1 MQLSRI
7 DLNLFTVFDAI
18 YREGGITPAS
28 RRLHLSQP
36 AVSHALGRLRE
47 LLNDPLF
54 ERRGHEMIP
63 TPLARSLADSI
74 ASSLGNLEQMLQ
86 RVGHFEPGTAQRCFT
101 IAARESLE
109 LTFLPA
115 LMSSIGG
122 EAAHIHIASVRIDRR
137 DLEEDLQSG
146 EIDLALD
153 VALPLSSEVRRERI
167 GAEPLVV
174 LARADH
180 PIVQGKLD
188 TETYTAQAHIL
199 VTGRRRGGGFEDA
212 ALARLGLSRHIK
224 MRCQQHAAA
233 SQVVS
238 RSDLLATMTRGQAA
252 IVNRQTHNQV
262 LPFPIEAPPL
272 ESFLYWHSNVDED
285 PASQWFRAQ
294 VRACLAERGGQL
306 SSLYDSTTRD
316 TMP

>member
-74 ASSLGNLEQMLQ
+74 ASSLGSLEHMLQ
-86 RVGHFEPGTAQRCFT
+86 SVGHFEPGSAHRCFT
-101 IAARESLE
+101 IAARESHE
-109 LTFLPA
+109 MTFLPA
-115 LMSSIGG
+115 LMARIGR
-122 EAAHIHIASVRIDRR
+122 EAAHVDVASVRIDRR

-146 EIDLALD
+146 EIDVALD
-153 VALPLSSEVRRERI
+153 VALPLSNDVRRERI
-167 GAEPLVV
+167 GSEPLVV

-180 PIVQGKLD
+180 PALQGQLD
-188 TETYTAQAHIL
+188 IETYTA
-199 VTGRRRGGGFEDA
+199 
-212 ALARLGLSRHIK
+212 LSH
-224 MRCQQHAAA
+224 
-233 SQVVS
+233 V
-238 RSDLLATMTRGQAA
+238 
-252 IVNRQTHNQV
+252 
-262 LPFPIEAPPL
+262 
-272 ESFLYWHSNVDED
+272 
-285 PASQWFRAQ
+285 
-294 VRACLAERGGQL
+294 
-306 SSLYDSTTRD
+306 
-316 TMP
+316 

>member
-7 DLNLFTVFDAI
+7 DLNLFTVFEAI

-74 ASSLGNLEQMLQ
+74 SSSLGTLEQMLQ
-86 RVGHFEPGTAQRCFT
+86 RVGHFEPGSAQRCFT
-101 IAARESLE
+101 IATREAQELIFLPMLMARIAREAS
-109 LTFLPA
+109 
-115 LMSSIGG
+115 
-122 EAAHIHIASVRIDRR
+122 HVNIASVRIDRR
-137 DLEEDLQSG
+137 DLEDDLQSG

-153 VALPLSSEVRRERI
+153 VALSLSNDVRRERV

-180 PIVQGKLD
+180 PTIRGKLD
-188 TETYTAQAHIL
+188 SDGYMAAAHIL
-199 VTGRRRGGGFEDA
+199 VTGRRRGGGYEDGV
-212 ALARLGLSRHIK
+212 LGKLRLTRHIK
-224 MRCQQHAAA
+224 MRCQHHGAA

-238 RSDLLATMTRGQAA
+238 RSDLLLTLPRSQAR
-252 IVNRQTHNQV
+252 IVNSRMNNQV
-262 LPFPIEAPPL
+262 LPLPFEAPPL
-272 ESFLYWHSNVDED
+272 ESFLYWHANVDED
-285 PASQWFRAQ
+285 PASRWLRGQ
-294 VRACLAERGGQL
+294 VLASIAENA
-306 SSLYDSTTRD
+306 ST
-316 TMP
+316 

>member
-74 ASSLGNLEQMLQ
+74 TSSLGTLEQMLQ
-86 RVGHFEPGTAQRCFT
+86 RVGHFEPGSAQRCFT
-101 IAARESLE
+101 IAARESHE
-109 LTFLPA
+109 LTFLPT
-115 LMSSIGG
+115 LMARIAR
-122 EAAHIHIASVRIDRR
+122 EAAHVNIASVRIDRR
-137 DLEEDLQSG
+137 DLEDDLQSG

-153 VALPLSSEVRRERI
+153 VALSLSHDVRRERI

-180 PIVQGKLD
+180 PAIQGKLD
-188 TETYTAQAHIL
+188 IDTYMAASHIL
-199 VTGRRRGGGFEDA
+199 VTGRRRGGGYEDSV
-212 ALARLGLSRHIK
+212 LSKVGLTRHIK
-224 MRCQQHAAA
+224 MRCQHHGAAN
-233 SQVVS
+233 QVVS
-238 RSDLLATMTRGQAA
+238 RSDLLLTMIRSQAR
-252 IVNRQTHNQV
+252 IVNRQMNNHV
-262 LPFPIEAPPL
+262 WPFPLQAPPM
-272 ESFLYWHSNVDED
+272 ESFLYWHANVDED
-285 PASQWFRAQ
+285 PASRWLRGQ
-294 VRACLAERGGQL
+294 VLASIAETHASPDRKERQ
-306 SSLYDSTTRD
+306 
-316 TMP
+316 

>member
-18 YREGGITPAS
+18 YREGGITAAS

-63 TPLARSLADSI
+63 TPLARSLADSV
-74 ASSLGNLEQMLQ
+74 SHSLGNLEQMLQ
-86 RVGHFEPGTAQRCFT
+86 RVGHFEPGTAHRCFT
-101 IAARESLE
+101 IAARDSHE
-109 LTFLPA
+109 LRFLPA
-115 LMSSIGG
+115 LMARIGR
-122 EAAHIHIASVRIDRR
+122 EAAHIDVASVRIDRR

-153 VALPLSSEVRRERI
+153 VALPLSNDVRRERV
-167 GAEPLVV
+167 GSEPLVV

-180 PIVQGKLD
+180 PVVQGKLD
-188 TETYTAQAHIL
+188 IETYTALSHVLI
-199 VTGRRRGGGFEDA
+199 TGRRRGGGYEDS
-212 ALARLGLSRHIK
+212 ALGKLGLARHIK
-224 MRCQQHAAA
+224 LRCQQHAAA

-238 RSDLLATMTRGQAA
+238 QSDLLATMTRSQAL
-252 IVNRQTHNQV
+252 IVNRTTHNQL
-262 LPFPIEAPPL
+262 LPFPIDVPPL
-272 ESFLYWHSNVDED
+272 ESFLYWHANVEED

-294 VRACLAERGGQL
+294 VL
-306 SSLYDSTTRD
+306 DSIRS
-316 TMP
+316 

>member
-74 ASSLGNLEQMLQ
+74 ASSLGGLEQMLQ

-101 IAARESLE
+101 IAARESHE
-109 LTFLPA
+109 LAFLPE
-115 LMSSIGG
+115 LMCRLGS
-122 EAAHIHIASVRIDRR
+122 EASHVHVASVRIDRR

-146 EIDLALD
+146 EIDVALD
-153 VALPLSSEVRRERI
+153 VALPLSSEVRRELI
-167 GAEPLVV
+167 STEPLVV

-180 PIVQGKLD
+180 PVVQGKLD
-188 TETYTAQAHIL
+188 IETYLALSHVL
-199 VTGRRRGGGFEDA
+199 VTGRRRGGGYEDA

-224 MRCQQHAAA
+224 VRCQQHAAA

-238 RSDLLATMTRGQAA
+238 RSDLLVTLTRSQALFA
-252 IVNRQTHNQV
+252 NRQTGNQL
-262 LPFPIEAPPL
+262 LPFPIEVPPL

-294 VRACLAERGGQL
+294 LRACLTSGWRLVVSGQ
-306 SSLYDSTTRD
+306 SE
-316 TMP
+316 

>member
-18 YREGGITPAS
+18 YREGGITAAS

-86 RVGHFEPGTAQRCFT
+86 RVGHFEPGTAHRCFT
-101 IAARESLE
+101 IAARESHE
-109 LTFLPA
+109 LSFLPA
-115 LMSSIGG
+115 LMSRIDH
-122 EAAHIHIASVRIDRR
+122 EAAHVDIASVRIDRR

-146 EIDLALD
+146 EIDLAID
-153 VALPLSSEVRRERI
+153 VGLPLSSDVRRERI

-180 PIVQGKLD
+180 PAVRGKLD
-188 TETYTAQAHIL
+188 IETYTALSHIL
-199 VTGRRRGGGFEDA
+199 VTGRRRGGGYEDG

-224 MRCQQHAAA
+224 MRCQQHVAA

-238 RSDLLATMTRGQAA
+238 RSDLLVTMTRSQAA
-252 IVNRQTHNQV
+252 IVNRQTNNQL
-262 LPFPIEAPPL
+262 LPFPIEVPPL
-272 ESFLYWHSNVDED
+272 ESFLYWHSNVEED

-294 VRACLAERGGQL
+294 VRICLAER
-306 SSLYDSTTRD
+306 
-316 TMP
+316 

>member
-74 ASSLGNLEQMLQ
+74 TNSLGTLEQMLQ
-86 RVGHFEPGTAQRCFT
+86 RVGHFEPGSAQRCFT
-101 IAARESLE
+101 IAARDAHEM
-109 LTFLPA
+109 TFLPS
-115 LMSSIGG
+115 LMARIAA
-122 EAAHIHIASVRIDRR
+122 EATHVNIASVRIDRR
-137 DLEEDLQSG
+137 DLEDDLQSG

-153 VALPLSSEVRRERI
+153 VALSLSNDVRRERL
-167 GAEPLVV
+167 GAEALVV

-180 PIVQGKLD
+180 PAIQGKLD
-188 TETYTAQAHIL
+188 VDTYMAASHIL
-199 VTGRRRGGGFEDA
+199 VTGRRRGGGYEDGV
-212 ALARLGLSRHIK
+212 LGKAGLTRHIK
-224 MRCQQHAAA
+224 MRCQHHGAAT
-233 SQVVS
+233 QVVS
-238 RSDLLATMTRGQAA
+238 RSDLLLTLTHSQAR
-252 IVNRQTHNQV
+252 IVNKQMNNQV
-262 LPFPIEAPPL
+262 LPFPFEAPPM
-272 ESFLYWHSNVDED
+272 ETFLYWHANVDED
-285 PASQWFRAQ
+285 PASRWLRGQ
-294 VRACLAERGGQL
+294 VLASIGENGASPDLKRRQ
-306 SSLYDSTTRD
+306 
-316 TMP
+316 